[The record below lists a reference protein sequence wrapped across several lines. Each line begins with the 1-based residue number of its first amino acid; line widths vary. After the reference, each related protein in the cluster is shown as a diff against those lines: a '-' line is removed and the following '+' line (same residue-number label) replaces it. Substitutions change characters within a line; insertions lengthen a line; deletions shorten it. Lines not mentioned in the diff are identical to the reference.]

1 MEIRIVLRGALSG
14 AIAGILGFAFARV
27 FAEPVINKAIDYES
41 GRDDI
46 LAALNKAAGRV
57 VAPDGPEI
65 FSRTIQST
73 IGIATGIIAFSAATG
88 ALVAVAYVVLHGR
101 CNVRPRNLVW
111 LIAGFGFLGVYLLPF
126 VKYPANPPAIGHTFT
141 SVTRGHLYLTMV
153 ACSLILLGL
162 AVYLARKLAPRFGV
176 TGAVV
181 ISAVA
186 FLVVYGV
193 LIGLLPSLGNLPANV
208 AASNQFGYAR
218 AATETPQ
225 PIVNILST
233 PLTVNGKVIQPGQ
246 IVYPGFDPDVLWKF
260 RWYSIINQA
269 LIWLTVALILGAL
282 VERFLAGPKRDRA
295 PEVEDLPVSVEPT
308 EVIESDEVVG
318 AGESVPATE
327 TSRPERSPVSSVPT
341 APSDR
346 RAAGSAGKQP
356 AESASPGRP

>member
-1 MEIRIVLRGALSG
+1 MEIRIILRGALSG
-14 AIAGILGFAFARV
+14 VIAGILGFAFARI
-27 FAEPVINKAIDYES
+27 FAEPVIDKAIAYES

-46 LAALNKAAGRV
+46 LAALNKAAAQV

-73 IGIATGIIAFSAATG
+73 IGIATGIIAFSAAMG

-101 CNVRPRNLVW
+101 FQIRPRNLVW
-111 LIAGFGFLGVYLLPF
+111 MIAGFGFLGVYLLPF

-141 SVTRGHLYLTMV
+141 ITTRGQLYLSVV

-162 AVYLARKLAPRFGV
+162 AVYLARKLAPRFGLL
-176 TGAVV
+176 GAVL

-193 LIGLLPSLGNLPANV
+193 LIGLLPSLGDLPGNV
-208 AASNQFGYAR
+208 AASSQFGYAR

-233 PLTVNGKVIQPGQ
+233 PLTVGGKVIAPGQ
-246 IVYPGFDPDVLWKF
+246 IVYPGFDADVLWKF

-269 LIWLTVALILGAL
+269 LIWLTVALVFGAL
-282 VERFLAGPKRDRA
+282 LERFLGEPRREPEARQA
-295 PEVEDLPVSVEPT
+295 PEP
-308 EVIESDEVVG
+308 
-318 AGESVPATE
+318 VPAI
-327 TSRPERSPVSSVPT
+327 S
-341 APSDR
+341 
-346 RAAGSAGKQP
+346 GQP
-356 AESASPGRP
+356 